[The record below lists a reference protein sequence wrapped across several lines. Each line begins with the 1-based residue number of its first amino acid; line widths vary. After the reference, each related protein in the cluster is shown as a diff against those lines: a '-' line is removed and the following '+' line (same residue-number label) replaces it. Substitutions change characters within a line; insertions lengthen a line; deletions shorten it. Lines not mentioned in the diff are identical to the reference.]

1 VGVIL
6 SDRKYAIQEISQIDR
21 ILAKFQGIGPIK
33 AAQLRAESDR
43 LEAFTP
49 KTPEFA
55 YLLCKS
61 VSYENRL
68 NMVHALWDVV
78 YADGTL
84 KDVEAHVM
92 DVTQN
97 HLGIR
102 PEDWAAAQTRAQEA
116 AHLST

>member
-1 VGVIL
+1 
-6 SDRKYAIQEISQIDR
+6 
-21 ILAKFQGIGPIK
+21 
-33 AAQLRAESDR
+33 
-43 LEAFTP
+43 
-49 KTPEFA
+49 
-55 YLLCKS
+55 
-61 VSYENRL
+61 
-68 NMVHALWDVV
+68 MVHALWDVV